1 MLGTRPPSDSSASTA
16 DTTGRVNYHL
26 MRSYA
31 LLTCDQSDEGLE
43 EADSA
48 FLIAEARKIYYLQSK
63 SQLYR
68 GLCLMKLERWRDASA
83 AFTRAA
89 NVRGWAQR
97 VAELKMEAERKLIE
111 VGIRRIKTD
120 INQFPW
126 SGSRFRSFVGE
137 QLYNLR
143 RLKAWSDQDGQM
155 RLSSLSKV
163 LFSLFISIR
172 VVLRLCKSGL
182 SLCYL
187 SSLVTGSGED
197 RVLSFTEAL
206 RIIEVNSSPVLP
218 STPVKSVKISDLVEK
233 YWSSNILNWLL
244 ENYTFNRN
252 KTTIECPSG
261 EERGKNTTPETHRI
275 YQATAIIK

>member
-68 GLCLMKLERWRDASA
+68 GLCLMKLERWRDVSA

-97 VAELKMEAERKLIE
+97 VAELKMKAERKLIE

-120 INQFPW
+120 INQFP
-126 SGSRFRSFVGE
+126 
-137 QLYNLR
+137 
-143 RLKAWSDQDGQM
+143 
-155 RLSSLSKV
+155 
-163 LFSLFISIR
+163 
-172 VVLRLCKSGL
+172 
-182 SLCYL
+182 
-187 SSLVTGSGED
+187 
-197 RVLSFTEAL
+197 
-206 RIIEVNSSPVLP
+206 
-218 STPVKSVKISDLVEK
+218 
-233 YWSSNILNWLL
+233 
-244 ENYTFNRN
+244 
-252 KTTIECPSG
+252 
-261 EERGKNTTPETHRI
+261 
-275 YQATAIIK
+275 